1 MKKRIYKVPVK
12 FVFEGKFY
20 VEAESAREAYGIVD
34 NDCHMVMGSGVQSDS
49 EDVSD
54 WDFDMH
60 SEKFIGRVTR
70 DK

>member
-12 FVFEGKFY
+12 FVFEGEFY

-49 EDVSD
+49 EEFQTGTSICIQRNS
-54 WDFDMH
+54 
-60 SEKFIGRVTR
+60 SEG
-70 DK
+70 

>member
-12 FVFEGKFY
+12 FVFEGEFY

-70 DK
+70 DR